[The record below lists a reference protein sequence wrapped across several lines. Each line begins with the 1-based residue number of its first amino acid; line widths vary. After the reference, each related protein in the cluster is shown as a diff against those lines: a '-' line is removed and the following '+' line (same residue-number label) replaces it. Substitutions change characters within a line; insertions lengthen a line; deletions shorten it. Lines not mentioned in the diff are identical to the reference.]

1 MVSGNPVNANLKE
14 VAVSDSVLR
23 EIVQRLVR
31 AFEPSRLYLFGSV
44 ARNEHDHDSDY
55 DLLMV
60 VPVIR
65 DSSHRQSQ
73 EAHKMLWDLGIAV
86 DILVWT
92 EEAFTSRLHLRA
104 SLPATVE
111 REGRLLYAA

>member
-1 MVSGNPVNANLKE
+1 MANGNPVNTHLKE
-14 VAVSDSVLR
+14 VAVQDPVLR
-23 EIVQRLVR
+23 EIVQRLVK
-31 AFEPSRLYLFGSV
+31 AFGPTRLYLFGSV
-44 ARNEHDHDSDY
+44 ARNEHDIDSDY

-65 DSSHRQSQ
+65 GSSHRLSQ